1 MKLIVGLG
9 NPGKEYQRTRHNAGF
24 LAIDELA
31 SNLKFQTTKQKKF
44 PADIWT
50 GRILRSRA
58 AFAKPLTY
66 MNNSGEAV
74 QAIMKFF
81 KLKTDDLLVIH
92 DDKDIPLGETR
103 VQKGRGAAG
112 HNGVQSIIDRLGSK
126 DFWRIR
132 VGVAPT
138 DRAIADTADF
148 VLGKFTKEE
157 QRRLRP
163 VLDRVIEEVK
173 KLISS

>member
-9 NPGKEYQRTRHNAGF
+9 NPGKKYERTRHNAGF
-24 LAIDELA
+24 LVIDELIKIEGA
-31 SNLKFQTTKQKKF
+31 APKTMAKLRAEVCKGQLNKKN
-44 PADIWT
+44 T
-50 GRILRSRA
+50 LL
-58 AFAKPLTY
+58 AKPLTF
-66 MNNSGEAV
+66 MNSSGEAV

-81 KLKTDDLLVIH
+81 KLKTDDLFVIH

-103 VQKGRGAAG
+103 VQKSRGAAG
-112 HNGVQSIIDRLGSK
+112 HNGVQSIIDRLGSR

-132 VGVAPT
+132 VGVAPA

-157 QRRLRP
+157 HRRLRP
-163 VLDRVIEEVK
+163 VLDHVVEEVK
-173 KLISS
+173 KLISV